1 MFFCIN
7 SPEDLNEK
15 QHRELPNSLKTS
27 QNKANRALESTWC
40 FLNALQLPVDWTET
54 QGKLSWAEIRSDKT
68 LLPGMQVWVW
78 ALHLP
83 QLPRASIP
91 RELLPPPC
99 APTHPWLS
107 FSPPF
112 KSVWEEVK
120 VTPLPLSQ
128 EWVPQLQHV
137 PVHNAVLPKGVI
149 YRKRKRQEAKQS
161 HPTHVLRRW
170 KPRAR
175 WLNLLSTRMEPI
187 LT

>member
-1 MFFCIN
+1 MFPQRTATTCWLNWNSREVILSWNPLGQN
-7 SPEDLNEK
+7 SPSRDAGVSVSSPSAPAPTCL
-15 QHRELPNSLKTS
+15 H
-27 QNKANRALESTWC
+27 
-40 FLNALQLPVDWTET
+40 
-54 QGKLSWAEIRSDKT
+54 T
-68 LLPGMQVWVW
+68 LG
-78 ALHLP
+78 A
-83 QLPRASIP
+83 AA
-91 RELLPPPC
+91 PPC